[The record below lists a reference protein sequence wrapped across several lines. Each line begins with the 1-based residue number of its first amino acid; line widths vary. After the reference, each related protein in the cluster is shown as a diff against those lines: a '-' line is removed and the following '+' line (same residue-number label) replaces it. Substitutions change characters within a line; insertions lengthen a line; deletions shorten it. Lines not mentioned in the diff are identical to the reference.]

1 MAMTSVG
8 KQFPEKRF
16 GFFNSISNFRMARNK
31 EQMNAQSHLLYGGES
46 RLLGRPELS
55 YRQGNSFCSLIVAHS
70 PSRNLNSHK

>member
-1 MAMTSVG
+1 MATTSVG

-16 GFFNSISNFRMARNK
+16 GFFKSISNFRMARNK

-55 YRQGNSFCSLIVAHS
+55 YRQGCQGNSFCSS
-70 PSRNLNSHK
+70 SRNLNGHK